1 MNGITVKTVQEKEH
15 PPKERANK
23 ERRENKRKQCEA
35 TVNGQQGKSFGA
47 VQKSA
52 TLSIGVVIKTTVL
65 EN

>member
-35 TVNGQQGKSFGA
+35 TLNGQHFSAGK
-47 VQKSA
+47 
-52 TLSIGVVIKTTVL
+52 VIQRCAEICYAL
-65 EN
+65 NMGL